1 MGMVGSRMGQPNLN
15 QMPNQYMP
23 QGQFPGS
30 GGPGLGTTQPSIGQ
44 PGAVAGMAQVMVKGG
59 YR

>member
-1 MGMVGSRMGQPNLN
+1 MGQPNLN